1 MSKMSAFYV
10 FLAALAA
17 KLPQGLLEASQ
28 VIVAVGPGLT
38 LTGTSAAWL
47 APYLT
52 IALSVANA
60 ILLGAK
66 QLPAKSP
73 MADAID
79 AAVNAALAAKA
90 AKSSQ
95 RGHAQVSGVFG
106 LVVFGCLA
114 MACLRLLSGC
124 TPAQV
129 QTAELT
135 VPADANLGLCIA
147 NVAEADVGKPV
158 AQVIL
163 DEVDQCTTDIVPIVN
178 VLDTQV
184 VSQVA
189 TGTVSVD
196 TANAKLVEIHAA
208 AKVAPPKPL
217 PVPAKADAGKPV
229 SAGGASQDWLVGSSD
244 GWSLAVPQ

>member
-1 MSKMSAFYV
+1 MSKLSAIYV
-10 FLAALAA
+10 FLAARAA
-17 KLPQGLLEASQ
+17 KIPNGILELSQ
-28 VIVAVGPGLT
+28 VIVAVVPGLT

-52 IALSVANA
+52 VTLSVANA

-73 MADAID
+73 LADAID

-90 AKSSQ
+90 SKASQ
-95 RGHAQVSGVFG
+95 RGQASLASIFG
-106 LVVFGCLA
+106 LAFAASAL
-114 MACLRLLSGC
+114 MALLRFLSAC
-124 TPAQV
+124 TPTQV

-196 TANAKLVEIHAA
+196 TANAKLVEIHSA
-208 AKVAPPKPL
+208 AKVAPPKAL
-217 PVPAKADAGKPV
+217 HFAVHFDA
-229 SAGGASQDWLVGSSD
+229 AVG
-244 GWSLAVPQ
+244 Q